1 MLLLAGVLGMMA
13 VGATAFFGFDFGSP
27 EDEDDMPLSMQMGSG
42 QPDLLGSAAPQQA
55 PIQDTP
61 PDDTPPDDTLPDD
74 SPQDTDQDPV
84 TDQAARDIP
93 FTPGEI
99 ISGDAT
105 DNALSGTDASDQING
120 YAGNDRVSGGAGDD
134 QLFGDTGQDT
144 LLGETGN
151 DTLHGDE
158 GDDSLSGQD
167 GDDDLY
173 GHAGQDTLSGGAG
186 ADSLQG
192 GEGNDSVM
200 GDAGDDAVH
209 GGLDDDTL
217 DGGLGADT
225 LFGSW
230 GNDALTGV
238 VDDPDTAQTDDI
250 DAGDFLNGGGGDDV
264 IVIGQDDT
272 VTGGTGA
279 DSFTLGHWITQGHQ
293 AEILDFS
300 LAEDALMVIYDDTVD
315 PDPLV
320 SLDPDEDDADLQH
333 LVLNGV
339 RIAAISG
346 AAGLTLDA
354 ITLFPESALPPGR

>member
-1 MLLLAGVLGMMA
+1 MLLLAGILGMMA
-13 VGATAFFGFDFGSP
+13 VGATAFFGFDFGTSDENADSP
-27 EDEDDMPLSMQMGSG
+27 LPPEPESG
-42 QPDLLGSAAPQQA
+42 QPDLLSSLHQQD
-55 PIQDTP
+55 PS
-61 PDDTPPDDTLPDD
+61 PDDTAPEAPAPDQSAPDT
-74 SPQDTDQDPV
+74 
-84 TDQAARDIP
+84 A

-105 DNALSGTDASDQING
+105 DNSLAGTDASDQING
-120 YAGNDRVSGGAGDD
+120 YAGDDLVAGGPGDD
-134 QLFGDTGQDT
+134 QLFGDLGQDT
-144 LLGETGN
+144 LLGEAGN

-186 ADSLQG
+186 DDSLQG

-200 GDAGDDAVH
+200 GDDGNDAVH
-209 GGLDDDTL
+209 GGLGDDTL

-238 VDDPDTAQTDDI
+238 VDDPNTAQTDDI

-279 DSFTLGHWITQGHQ
+279 DSFTLGHWITQDHQ

-300 LAEDALMVIYDDTVD
+300 LAEDALMVIYDDSTD
-315 PDPLV
+315 PDPEVTLE
-320 SLDPDEDDADLQH
+320 PDDADAELQH

-354 ITLFPESALPPGR
+354 IALIPESALPPPAS